1 MKKERIGRI
10 SLEEAMELK
19 GETDW
24 ERVDAQ
30 EYFEG
35 ADEDDFELDWD
46 TAVLV
51 IPEPKQ
57 AISLRVDQDVL
68 AFFKAEGPGYQT
80 RMNAVLRAYMEA
92 KKPG

>member
-1 MKKERIGRI
+1 MSEEHIRHI

-24 ERVDAQ
+24 DRVRAQ
-30 EYFEG
+30 GDFEG
-35 ADEDDFELDWD
+35 EDEDDFELDWD

>member
-1 MKKERIGRI
+1 MSEEHIRHI

-19 GETDW
+19 GQTDW
-24 ERVDAQ
+24 DRVRAQ
-30 EYFEG
+30 GDFEG
-35 ADEDDFELDWD
+35 EDEDDFELDWD

>member
-1 MKKERIGRI
+1 MSDEDIKSYTLDEIRRMKSR
-10 SLEEAMELK
+10 
-19 GETDW
+19 TDW
-24 ERVDAQ
+24 DRVRAQ
-30 EYFEG
+30 GDFEG
-35 ADEDDFELDWD
+35 EDEDDFEVDWD
-46 TAVLV
+46 SAVLV